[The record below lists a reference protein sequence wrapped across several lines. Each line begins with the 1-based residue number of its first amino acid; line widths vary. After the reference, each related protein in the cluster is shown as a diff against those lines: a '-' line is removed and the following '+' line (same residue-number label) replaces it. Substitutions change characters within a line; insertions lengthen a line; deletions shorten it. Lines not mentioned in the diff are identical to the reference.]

1 MSRFT
6 FPPRS
11 KKWAAAATLIAS
23 TAALAACG
31 GAETDGVYVGTS
43 ENGNVDYRL
52 SIDGDSCEFTST
64 ADSVGE
70 VPLECEIDTE
80 AQSVSLDGYPAP
92 TGSKTTASSSLSRA
106 RTSCSKK
113 RVKPARLSLAPF
125 PSPSVCKNLHREKS
139 ARMKALVENF
149 YCLVVTGA
157 M

>member
-92 TGSKTTASSSLSRA
+92 Y
-106 RTSCSKK
+106 
-113 RVKPARLSLAPF
+113 RVEDNGHVFTFEGEDILF
-125 PSPSVCKNLHREKS
+125 EKES
-139 ARMKALVENF
+139 
-149 YCLVVTGA
+149 
-157 M
+157 